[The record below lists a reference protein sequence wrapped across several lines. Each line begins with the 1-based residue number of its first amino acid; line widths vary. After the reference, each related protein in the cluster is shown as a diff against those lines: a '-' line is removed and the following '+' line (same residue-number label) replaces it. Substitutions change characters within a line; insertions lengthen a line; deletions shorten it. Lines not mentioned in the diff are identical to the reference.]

1 MAVTFYTQ
9 MFNYAGFSAAAEP
22 SITTQ
27 EYVCSGGEVS
37 TGPAYD
43 LVDGRRGNVITIDTS
58 GEEPGFTVDMDM
70 TSTPGAG
77 STFGILDNHNL
88 TTADGSIFFKYG
100 GTTIEVANA
109 YEGTLGSAMAAS
121 TITSYEVITPVDGIL
136 LANWTSLQVQN
147 YELVISDETGDNFNA
162 DVTMG
167 EWFIG
172 LAITTST
179 GPELRS
185 NERYMYQGVNV
196 LETDGGQK
204 FGFSRHTTAQR
215 QWQLKWIHLTS
226 TDKSNLEY
234 VFNVTR
240 GRKYPFYIDFGLD
253 ATPRLYLVRFMQDD
267 LPFVK
272 VTDGSYGLTIN
283 VEEEI

>member
-1 MAVTFYTQ
+1 
-9 MFNYAGFSAAAEP
+9 
-22 SITTQ
+22 
-27 EYVCSGGEVS
+27 
-37 TGPAYD
+37 
-43 LVDGRRGNVITIDTS
+43 
-58 GEEPGFTVDMDM
+58 MDM
-70 TSTPGAG
+70 ASTPGAG

-88 TTADGSIFFKYG
+88 ATADADIYFKYG
-100 GTTIEVANA
+100 GSTITIASA
-109 YEGTLGSAMAAS
+109 YVGTLGSALS
-121 TITSYEVITPVDGIL
+121 GGTIVSNKIILPTDGIL

-147 YELVISDETGDNFNA
+147 YELVFSYNDDSFDA
-162 DVTMG
+162 DITMG

-204 FGFSRHTTAQR
+204 FGFSKHTSAQR

>member
-1 MAVTFYTQ
+1 MAVTFYTN

-22 SITTQ
+22 SITVQ
-27 EYVCSGGEVS
+27 GYACSGAET

-43 LVDGRRGNVITIDTS
+43 LVDGRRTNVITIDTN
-58 GEEPGFTVDMDM
+58 GETGAFTVDMDM
-70 TSTPGAG
+70 TSVPGAG
-77 STFGILDNHNL
+77 STFGIIDNHNFN
-88 TTADGSIFFKYG
+88 TAAAEIKFTYG
-100 GTTIEVANA
+100 GATTTITTA
-109 YEGTLGSAMAAS
+109 YEGALGSALAAS
-121 TITSYEVITPVDGIL
+121 TVTSNVVQEPADGIL
-136 LANWTSLQVQN
+136 LATWSALQVQN
-147 YELVISDETGDNFNA
+147 YEVSIEDDGSGNFSA

-167 EWFIG
+167 EWIIG

-185 NERYMYQGVNV
+185 NERYMYQGINV

-204 FGFSRHTTAQR
+204 FGFSKHTSPQR
-215 QWQLKWIHLTS
+215 QWQLKWIHLTAN
-226 TDKSNLEY
+226 DKSNLEY

-272 VTDGSYGLTIN
+272 VTEGSYGLTIN